1 MNMAGG
7 DKVSKILIIEDDIN
21 IAELERDYLEIDGF
35 DVQIIRNGLDGL
47 NAALS
52 GKFNLI
58 IVDIMLPGIDGFEI
72 CKTIREA
79 MEIPLIIVSAKDEDI
94 DKIRG
99 LGLGADDYMTK
110 PFSPSE
116 LVARVKNH
124 LGRYKRL
131 LGEQKKD
138 SSIDI
143 NGIIINKQSRQVY
156 VNDKETLFTTK
167 EFDLLVFLASNP
179 NIVFSKDVL
188 FDRIWGEDEF
198 GDIATVAVHIQKVRK
213 KIEQNPSEPKIIET
227 IWGSGYRFNK

>member
-1 MNMAGG
+1 MAGG
-7 DKVSKILIIEDDIN
+7 DEMSKILIIEDDMN

-35 DVQIIRNGLDGL
+35 DAKIVRNGTEGL
-47 NAALS
+47 KAGLS
-52 GKFNLI
+52 GSFDLI
-58 IVDIMLPGIDGFEI
+58 IVDLMLPEIDGFEI
-72 CKTIREA
+72 CKTIRES
-79 MEIPLIIVSAKDEDI
+79 MEIPLIIVSAKYEDI

-124 LGRYKRL
+124 LNRYKRL
-131 LGEQKKD
+131 LGKQKND
-138 SSIDI
+138 STIEI
-143 NGIIINKQSRQVY
+143 NGIVINKQSRQVY
-156 VNDKETLFTTK
+156 INDKETLFTTK

-179 NIVFSKDVL
+179 NIVFSKDIL

-213 KIEQNPSEPKIIET
+213 KVEQNPSEPKIIET
-227 IWGSGYRFNK
+227 IWGSGYRFNR